1 MGLDK
6 YAIPSSFT
14 LLQSLQLLL
23 FISQSKYQNYKESY
37 NLTIAQTQIQDHQAN
52 ETFLQNNYK
61 NIQNV
66 AQYLKNGIK
75 IIQNE
80 FQVKDVYENYVN
92 LDVVSDLRILRFEI
106 NEETE
111 RLKNL
116 LGKKNDFGSFLK
128 HRIFNSHDNA
138 EREQVESLK
147 NKKLVNQRQIEMK
160 HQEQETQKQAILENQ
175 IRKEVKQE
183 IIQEKK
189 RTSRSSM
196 ERKAEKRISTS
207 RPNLNVETEQHR
219 SAKISTNPNGS
230 LVSPNRAT
238 KSSSDVSTG
247 LNAAILAFNGARASP
262 TLQARRQFS
271 PPPPPPPQMAT
282 PTSNNSRGNNS
293 SNNTASGAKT
303 PVSTHHP
310 RKSFERHTST
320 GTTSHSNMN
329 STHVTYNGIS
339 QAGQSK
345 PTRRESPVVLTS
357 DGSVQND
364 RRKSKVI
371 EDKNKKQK
379 SENDLDPRLQNLPLE
394 PLVITQIMNEVLVS
408 DAKIHW
414 DDICGLEQTKA
425 VLKETVVYPL
435 LRPDIFKGLREPVTG
450 ILLFGPPGTGKTMI
464 GKCVASECN
473 ATFFSISSST
483 LLSKFL
489 GESEKLIKALFLVA
503 KRLAPSIIF
512 IDEIDSLLSSR
523 SGDGNENESSRRIKT
538 ELLIQWSNITNDQ
551 VLVLG
556 ATNLPWSI
564 DEAARRRFSKKL
576 YIPLPDYQTRL
587 MQLRKLLHNSS
598 LTTEQFDIL
607 AQITEGY
614 SSSDL
619 TTLCKE
625 AAMCPVRELGDQL
638 LYVDSKKV
646 RLITAADVENS
657 LQVVKPSVSKQN
669 LVNFET
675 WSQLY
680 GSQG

>member
-1 MGLDK
+1 MGVDK
-6 YAIPSSFT
+6 FTIPSSFT

-23 FISQSKYQNYKESY
+23 FISQSKYQNYRESY
-37 NLTIAQTQIQDHQAN
+37 KLTIAQTQVQDHQAN
-52 ETFLQNNYK
+52 EIFLQNNYK

-66 AQYLKNGIK
+66 AHYLKSGIK
-75 IIQNE
+75 LIEAN
-80 FQVKDVYENYVN
+80 FQIKEVYESYAN
-92 LDVVSDLRILRFEI
+92 LEVVSDLRILRFDI

-111 RLKNL
+111 RLKSL
-116 LGKKNDFGSFLK
+116 LGKKSDFGSFIK
-128 HRIFNSHDNA
+128 HKIFMSQDHA
-138 EREQVESLK
+138 ERELVESLK
-147 NKKLVNQRQIEMK
+147 NRKLMNQRQNEMK
-160 HQEQETQKQAILENQ
+160 QQELETQKHALLENQ

-183 IIQEKK
+183 IIQERKK
-189 RTSRSSM
+189 TSRSSM
-196 ERKAEKRISTS
+196 ERKVEKRLSTS
-207 RPNLNVETEQHR
+207 RPNLNVETDQHR
-219 SAKISTNPNGS
+219 SAKNSTNSSAS
-230 LVSPNRAT
+230 LVSPNRAS

-247 LNAAILAFNGARASP
+247 LNAAILAFNGAKASP
-262 TLQARRQFS
+262 TLQARRHNHS
-271 PPPPPPPQMAT
+271 K
-282 PTSNNSRGNNS
+282 NHNS
-293 SNNTASGAKT
+293 SNNTSSGSKT
-303 PVSTHHP
+303 PVPSHHP
-310 RKSFERHTST
+310 RKSFERHTSANT
-320 GTTSHSNMN
+320 ASHSNVN
-329 STHVTYNGIS
+329 NTLATTSGSS
-339 QAGQSK
+339 QTGPSK
-345 PTRRESPVVLTS
+345 TNRREPPAVLNN
-357 DGSVQND
+357 DGTVQND
-364 RRKSKVI
+364 RRKSKFI
-371 EDKNKKQK
+371 ENTNRKSN
-379 SENDLDPRLQNLPLE
+379 SENSLDPRLQNLPLE

-408 DAKIHW
+408 DAKVHW

-489 GESEKLIKALFLVA
+489 GESEKLIKALFVIA
-503 KRLAPSIIF
+503 KKLAPSIIF

-538 ELLIQWSNITNDQ
+538 ELLIQWSNISNDQ

-576 YIPLPDYQTRL
+576 YIPLPDYETRL
-587 MQLRKLLHNSS
+587 MQLQKLLRSSS
-598 LTTEQFDIL
+598 LTSEQFGIL

-625 AAMCPVRELGDQL
+625 AAMCPVRDLGDQL

-646 RLITAADVENS
+646 RLITAVDVESS